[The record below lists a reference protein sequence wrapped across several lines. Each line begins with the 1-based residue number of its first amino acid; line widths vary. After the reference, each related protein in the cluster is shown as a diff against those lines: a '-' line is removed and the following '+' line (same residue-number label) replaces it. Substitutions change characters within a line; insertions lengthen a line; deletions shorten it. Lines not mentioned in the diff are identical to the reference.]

1 MGLDDF
7 ERSNFMVLEERLQKD
22 FKEALLAGDK
32 DRVSTLRLLKAA
44 ITQKAK
50 EKGQDVDEAA
60 ILDVLNS
67 AAKQRK
73 EAMEAYLKGGR
84 EDLSAKEQRE
94 LEIIQQYLPEPLSD
108 ADLVTCVEAV
118 ISELGAT
125 SPKDMGK
132 VMKAVM
138 AEVKGRA
145 DGGQVN
151 RIVKERLG
159 AA

>member
-1 MGLDDF
+1 
-7 ERSNFMVLEERLQKD
+7 MVLEERLQKD
-22 FKEALLAGDK
+22 FKEALRAGDK

-108 ADLVTCVEAV
+108 DELVTCVEAV

>member
-1 MGLDDF
+1 MT
-7 ERSNFMVLEERLQKD
+7 LEERLQKD
-22 FKEALLAGDK
+22 FKEALRAGDK
-32 DRVSTLRLLKAA
+32 ERVSTLRLLKAA

-50 EKGQDVDEAA
+50 EKGKDIDEAA
-60 ILDVLNS
+60 VLDVLNS

-73 EAMEAYLKGGR
+73 EAMEAYHKGGR

-108 ADLVTCVEAV
+108 DELVACVDAV

-132 VMKAVM
+132 VMKVIM

-145 DGGQVN
+145 DGGLVN